1 MVTIMMHRRYFGNSA
16 RAFSSMKSNVITFT
30 MLEEKADT
38 IMKKLSSRGE
48 TVGTAETSSGGL
60 ISASLFS
67 SPVGSQCFK
76 GGGIRLAYGIN
87 RDADER
93 GKSEARNVASKWGIL
108 YENGVQQSDTGSM
121 EHALEI
127 AHAAKFNLHT
137 TWGIGESGIPGP
149 DVHRRSGLPPGM
161 GFVAVAGPTEETTG
175 VVKLNPSGRSR
186 SENMM
191 YFTKAALD
199 LFLHLQSKER

>member
-1 MVTIMMHRRYFGNSA
+1 MIRRLILSNRTRTFGSK
-16 RAFSSMKSNVITFT
+16 SSSSITFDL
-30 MLEEKADT
+30 LEEKANKV
-38 IMKKLSSRGE
+38 MNRLLECGE

-60 ISASLFS
+60 ISAALWS

-87 RDADER
+87 HNADER
-93 GKSEARNVASKWGIL
+93 GRNEAREVAAKWGIL

-127 AHAAKFNLHT
+127 AHAAKFNLNT
-137 TWGIGESGIPGP
+137 TWGIGESGVPGP
-149 DVHRRSGLPPGM
+149 DVHRRSGLPPGI
-161 GFVAVAGPTEETTG
+161 GFVAVAGPNPQTTG
-175 VVKLNPSGRSR
+175 VMKLNPSKRSR

-191 YFTKAALD
+191 HFTNAALD
-199 LFLHLQSKER
+199 LFLHLQNKEQ